1 MTARRQC
8 VRCGRSQ
15 PRERL
20 VFSHTTRAYFC
31 MPAEWDACDRRTR
44 RRLKEQALLEQA
56 VGLAKAE
63 WPEPLG
69 DAMLAA
75 NIGLTHV
82 RLKP

>member
-20 VFSHTTRAYFC
+20 VFSHYTRAYFC
-31 MPAEWDACDRRTR
+31 TPAEWAACDRRAKR
-44 RRLKEQALLEQA
+44 R
-56 VGLAKAE
+56 AKIATPVE
-63 WPEPLG
+63 FDPSWG

-75 NIGLTHV
+75 NIGLTPV
-82 RLKP
+82 RLRP